1 MNKLKKRIEENKEYN
16 KQTYDRI
23 EITVLKGRRE
33 LIKKRADILDKSV
46 NKYIKDLIDQDM
58 GGIINEGQ
66 YEFLEKKEK

>member
-1 MNKLKKRIEENKEYN
+1 MDKLKKRIEENKEYN

-33 LIKKRADILDKSV
+33 LIKERADGLDKSV